1 MRSVSPTKAENWV
14 KHSRARWVHA
24 PEVEPNKQRGT
35 IILTHP
41 VAEQP
46 AERFETQIYN
56 GDGELLGYLHMEMAG
71 LYIRKGQI
79 AQVGTAT
86 EDGPR
91 AAILPHTVDSVAME
105 AIRRIEGWRI
115 SEGLKA
121 RAAVRREIEKE
132 MSTLSGEKL
141 ESKILESVLQRL
153 GKDEAELALSDLR
166 GMRRRIVA
174 MEMALA
180 PDLADIRRLL
190 ILKRWQL

>member
-1 MRSVSPTKAENWV
+1 
-14 KHSRARWVHA
+14 
-24 PEVEPNKQRGT
+24 
-35 IILTHP
+35 
-41 VAEQP
+41 
-46 AERFETQIYN
+46 
-56 GDGELLGYLHMEMAG
+56 
-71 LYIRKGQI
+71 
-79 AQVGTAT
+79 
-86 EDGPR
+86 
-91 AAILPHTVDSVAME
+91 ME

>member
-1 MRSVSPTKAENWV
+1 MRPVSPAKAENWV
-14 KHSRARWVHA
+14 EYSRACWVHA

-35 IILTHP
+35 IIRTHP

-46 AERFETQIYN
+46 TERFETQIYN
-56 GDGELLGYLHMEMAG
+56 GDGEFLGYLHMEMAG
-71 LYIRKGQI
+71 LYIRKRQI
-79 AQVGTAT
+79 AQIGTST

-91 AAILPHTVDSVAME
+91 AAILLHTVGPEAME

-153 GKDEAELALSDLR
+153 GKSEAELALSALR
-166 GMRRRIVA
+166 GMRMWIVA
-174 MEMALA
+174 LEMALA
-180 PDLADIRRLL
+180 PDLADIRRRL
-190 ILKRWQL
+190 ILERRQL